1 MASRFALLLP
11 AAAALAVLLPL
22 PSCDSEGTVLPVV
35 APPARRTDPAAVHV
49 AGATFRD
56 GTGRQLLFRG
66 YNAKVTT
73 LFDVT
78 FDDGRVPE
86 ETFPDLSEAE
96 AARIEQLGWNVL
108 RIPVSWSELEPHPLQ
123 YASAFLSKLD
133 AVLAM
138 AAAHHFYVIL
148 DMHQDAYSKE

>member
-11 AAAALAVLLPL
+11 ATTALAALLPL

-96 AARIEQLGWNVL
+96 TSRIEELGWNVL
-108 RIPVSWSELEPHPLQ
+108 RIPVSWSGIEPQPQQ
-123 YASAFLSKLD
+123 YAPAWMAKLD

-138 AAAHHFYVIL
+138 AHEH
-148 DMHQDAYSKE
+148 